1 VRRGITSAAIFVAF
15 IVIITLSRH
24 VIDQTSSTT
33 TTVTTPPV
41 TTTSVA
47 ATTTTAASS
56 ATTCQ
61 GSAFSGLFNEGEGAA
76 GTVYASVTLTKRSA
90 GTCSIKG
97 WPILT
102 LQDKSGAVLPLN
114 LLDESGSHNAI
125 QFSAAK
131 ANEPPALLTMTNGSV
146 TNFSLAYSSVQT
158 GNTVCDNAVT
168 ISVQFATGGSTV
180 PVTPAYPVQ
189 PCDNGKIWTSPFY

>member
-102 LQDKSGAVLPLN
+102 LQDKSVQSCHSISSTRVAVITP
-114 LLDESGSHNAI
+114 
-125 QFSAAK
+125 FSSR
-131 ANEPPALLTMTNGSV
+131 PPR
-146 TNFSLAYSSVQT
+146 
-158 GNTVCDNAVT
+158 
-168 ISVQFATGGSTV
+168 
-180 PVTPAYPVQ
+180 P
-189 PCDNGKIWTSPFY
+189 TSRRPY